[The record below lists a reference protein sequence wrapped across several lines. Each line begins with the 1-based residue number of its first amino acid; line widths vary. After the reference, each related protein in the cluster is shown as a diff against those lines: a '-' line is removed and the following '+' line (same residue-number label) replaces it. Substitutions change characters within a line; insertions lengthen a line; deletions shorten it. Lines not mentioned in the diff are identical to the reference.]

1 MLTLA
6 VVACN
11 KYDDTELRNKIS
23 AMETRISTLE
33 STVSGLQTI
42 VSALQTGKRVTSVEK
57 SGNAYVIT
65 FTDGSKATIESET
78 IGIKADGDVYY
89 WAINGDFL
97 KDKDGNKI
105 PVSAGGIVPVFRNNN
120 GSLEVSTDNGKT
132 WASVLVNEGNFSVE
146 ETDTTV
152 TITVAGQKVVLYKD
166 VPFTLNIQVPDG
178 FSIEAGQTGEL
189 AYTISGVAEGVETEV
204 GVLNEGKAFSAEVV
218 PSSNQAGT
226 IKITNMQADGSVKVI
241 VYATDHMGKTD
252 IKAILFTVIPAK
264 PVEIVFEAVLDVQK
278 VSADGGTCTL
288 NVKADEDY
296 TCTVEAAAQSWLTI
310 VGTKAKHEDTITLSV
325 AKNETTSQRSGTV
338 TVASTTS
345 DKKVNVV
352 VLQEAGEAP
361 QSDYLNNTGA
371 YTIVATGKYQFY
383 DQTKKQWVVKDGEVT
398 KKCYIMPA
406 EDAEDYYVA
415 VTVEEYE
422 GEEYAA
428 CYLIIDRDETTGALS
443 MSYGYNNEWT
453 DETYGEMKDLQCGN
467 IYYQKK
473 IYYISSDDSYTICV
487 ADAPKNGSFTFN
499 AADPLDVGLDTP
511 QEIISIEVM
520 SMDSS
525 DQPVYMLDTFP
536 FPAVFTRTGDLPVTT
551 KAAVSGLSRVK
562 THAFANREFQFFAR

>member
-1 MLTLA
+1 MKKFFWIAVSVLTLA

-310 VGTKAKHEDTITLSV
+310 GGTKAKHEDAITLSV

-361 QSDYLNNTGA
+361 VAA
-371 YTIVATGKYQFY
+371 YTNYFGTWKSDKGSLVF
-383 DQTKKQWVVKDGEVT
+383 DQ
-398 KKCYIMPA
+398 
-406 EDAEDYYVA
+406 
-415 VTVEEYE
+415 YE
-422 GEEYAA
+422 GEEGPVNNALTFAYTGFGSVELAA
-428 CYLIIDRDETTGALS
+428 PYSEQDDAIGFFFQAFFEEDDEDTGAHFV
-443 MSYGYNNEWT
+443 
-453 DETYGEMKDLQCGN
+453 
-467 IYYQKK
+467 
-473 IYYISSDDSYTICV
+473 YIF
-487 ADAPKNGSFTFN
+487 A
-499 AADPLDVGLDTP
+499 GLDSDNYIEFGGPDNDKMLAYTKKNADGTITIVGN
-511 QEIISIEVM
+511 EYEAVYDGTKYDEKIVALSI
-520 SMDSS
+520 
-525 DQPVYMLDTFP
+525 Y
-536 FPAVFTRTGDLPVTT
+536 AYCT
-551 KAAVSGLSRVK
+551 KAGGSYKEGIYSFNDVEGIALPATFTKEGTKAITKAVGSSLTLCPTPLRVR
-562 THAFANREFQFFAR
+562 TR